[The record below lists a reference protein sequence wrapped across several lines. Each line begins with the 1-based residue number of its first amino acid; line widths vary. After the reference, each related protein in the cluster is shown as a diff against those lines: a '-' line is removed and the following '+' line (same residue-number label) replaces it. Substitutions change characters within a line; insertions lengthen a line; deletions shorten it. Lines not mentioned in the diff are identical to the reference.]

1 MKLSFNMSAII
12 ANNQLNH
19 SDNQLADS
27 LERLSSGYKINHAK
41 DDPAGISISRKMR
54 AQIKGLSTASDI
66 ATNGTSVIATA
77 EGALTEIHSMVQR
90 MKELAVQ
97 ASNGTCTTAD
107 RNAVQEEVT
116 QLSAEIERLA
126 KQTDFNGNVLL
137 DGTNDL
143 KGYTSDQNVKVD
155 YYSDQTYAK
164 NYEITIDKS
173 AAAGITVDDI
183 NLGGGFPA
191 DAVAK
196 VEGNIIKVTGGG
208 GFEINLDVTGY
219 TPGTDPLTGATL
231 PVDLDI
237 TGLGAMT
244 FQIGANE
251 GQTMDI
257 RIPEVSLT
265 KMNIEDLDVTTE
277 DSARKAM
284 NRVDDAIA
292 YVSAVRSRL
301 GAYENRLESTIDSL
315 AITEE
320 NMTNADS
327 RIMDTDMAEEM
338 SNYTKYQTLSQA
350 GISMLSQANERPEK
364 VLQLLQ

>member
-19 SDNQLADS
+19 SDSQLADS
-27 LERLSSGYKINHAK
+27 LEKLSSGYKINHAK
-41 DDPAGISISRKMR
+41 DNPAGISISRKMR

-77 EGALTEIHSMVQR
+77 EGALAEMHSMLQR

-107 RNAVQEEVT
+107 RNAVQEEVR
-116 QLSAEIERLA
+116 QLSEEIERLA
-126 KQTDFNGNVLL
+126 NQTDFNGNVLL
-137 DGTNDL
+137 DGSNDL
-143 KGYTSDQNVKVD
+143 KGYTSDKNVKID

-164 NYEITIDKS
+164 NYSVTIDQP
-173 AAAGITVDDI
+173 AGSIAEADVH
-183 NLGGGFPA
+183 LGPEFPA
-191 DAVAK
+191 DAK
-196 VEGNIIKVTGGG
+196 IKIEDSMISITASG
-208 GFEINLDVTGY
+208 GFEIKMDVTGY
-219 TPGTDPLTGATL
+219 APDMTGGTAAPI
-231 PVDLDI
+231 DLDI

-251 GQTMDI
+251 GQVLDV
-257 RIPEVSLT
+257 RIPEVSLK
-265 KMNIEDLDVTTE
+265 KMNMDNLDMSTEESAKKSMDRVEDG
-277 DSARKAM
+277 
-284 NRVDDAIA
+284 IA
-292 YVSAVRSRL
+292 YISAVRSRL
-301 GAYENRLESTIDSL
+301 GAYENRLESTISSL

-320 NMTNADS
+320 NMNNADS